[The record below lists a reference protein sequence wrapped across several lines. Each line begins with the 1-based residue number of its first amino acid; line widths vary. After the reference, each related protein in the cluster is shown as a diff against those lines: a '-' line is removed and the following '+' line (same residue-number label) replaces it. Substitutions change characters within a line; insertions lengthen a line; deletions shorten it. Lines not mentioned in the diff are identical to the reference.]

1 MGPQLEK
8 ASSGRFAI
16 NLTLAL
22 IVLGLIA
29 AATWYLTR
37 PKPVAVA
44 VAVADLGRVE
54 NTAANTRAGSVM
66 PCRRAKL
73 APPVGGRIERL
84 NVTEGDRVREGQVLL
99 TLWNDDLTARE
110 RMSREQL
117 QTAKAHVREVCEL
130 AKASAR
136 DARRAR
142 DLRARNFVS
151 QEAVERADAD
161 ESAKQAS
168 CDSAGTQVAE
178 AEARIEASHADT
190 DRTVL
195 RAPFAGIVAEVNGE
209 LGEFL
214 TPSPPGIP
222 TLPAVDL
229 IDDSCLFVSA
239 PIDEVDAAQL
249 KVGMAG
255 RVTLDAYRGQHFAGR
270 VRRIAP
276 YVLAVEKQAR
286 TVEVEVEFD
295 QPGAAK
301 HLLVGYSAD
310 IEIVVT
316 GRDKVV
322 RIPTPALMPGNRVL
336 VLGNSGVLE
345 ERKIETGLAN
355 WEFTEVKSGLAPG
368 DQVVASLEREGV
380 KAGAHAVAE
389 KAVAEKAVAEKAVA
403 EKTVAEKT
411 LAQKTAS
418 EKSVEGKSVTEKSVT
433 GKVVTEKVVAEK
445 AIAKKA
451 PVQKKEAAKAQ
462 AE

>member
-1 MGPQLEK
+1 MNITQVKNRRAQP
-8 ASSGRFAI
+8 GRVAI
-16 NLTLAL
+16 GLALAL
-22 IVLGLIA
+22 IVVALLA
-29 AATWYLTR
+29 AAAWYLTR
-37 PKPVAVA
+37 PKPVAIA
-44 VAVADLGRVE
+44 VALADVGRVE
-54 NTAANTRAGSVM
+54 NTVANTRAGSVM

-73 APPVGGRIERL
+73 APPTGGRIERL
-84 NVTEGDRVREGQVLL
+84 NVTEGDRVRPGQVLL

-110 RMSREQL
+110 RLSREQL

-130 AKASAR
+130 ARASAR

-161 ESAKQAS
+161 ASAKQAS

-178 AEARIEASHADT
+178 AEARIQGSRADT

-209 LGEFL
+209 LGEYL

-229 IDDSCLFVSA
+229 IDDSCLYVSA

-249 KVGMAG
+249 KVGMTG

-295 QPGAAK
+295 RPGDAK

-316 GRDKVV
+316 GRDNVV

-336 VLGNSGVLE
+336 VLSAGGVLE

-355 WEFTEVKSGLAPG
+355 WEFTEVKAGLSRG
-368 DQVVASLEREGV
+368 DRVVTSLEREGV
-380 KAGAHAVAE
+380 KAGARAVAE
-389 KAVAEKAVAEKAVA
+389 KAVAE
-403 EKTVAEKT
+403 T
-411 LAQKTAS
+411 
-418 EKSVEGKSVTEKSVT
+418 
-433 GKVVTEKVVAEK
+433 
-445 AIAKKA
+445 
-451 PVQKKEAAKAQ
+451 KEAAKAQ
-462 AE
+462 TQ